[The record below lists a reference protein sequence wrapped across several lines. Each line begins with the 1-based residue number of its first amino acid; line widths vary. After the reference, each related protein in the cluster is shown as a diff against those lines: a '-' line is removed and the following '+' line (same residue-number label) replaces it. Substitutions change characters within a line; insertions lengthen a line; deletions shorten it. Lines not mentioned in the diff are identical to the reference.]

1 MEYSQDNISESH
13 LILLL
18 QLIYSGA
25 DVDALLK
32 RGLQYSQIAK
42 LLDEAIEKQ
51 FVEESDTD
59 IVITPIGLEKIK
71 TGAKDNTVRKTGGW
85 ISPLDEYRVEKI
97 DLNDIFLPCLGSVHF
112 DIAKSLALRGQPRE

>member
-25 DVDALLK
+25 DVDALLR

-42 LLDEAIEKQ
+42 LIDEAIEKQ
-51 FVEESDTD
+51 LVEETDSDL
-59 IVITPIGLEKIK
+59 VITPLGLEMVK
-71 TGAKDNTVRKTGGW
+71 TGAKDSILRKKGGW
-85 ISPLDEYRVEKI
+85 ISPLEEYKVEKL
-97 DLNDIFLPCLGSVHF
+97 DLDDIFLPCLGSVYE
-112 DIAKSLALRGQPRE
+112 IAKSLALRGQPRE